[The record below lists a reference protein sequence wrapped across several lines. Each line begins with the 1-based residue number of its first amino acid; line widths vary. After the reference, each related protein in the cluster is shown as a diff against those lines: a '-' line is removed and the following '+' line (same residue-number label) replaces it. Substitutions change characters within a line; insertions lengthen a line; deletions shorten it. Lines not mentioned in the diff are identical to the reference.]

1 MANQFSVLVPL
12 VAALCTFVEDGHWFV
27 GASDLYLLEVGAIV
41 RARVAIFAL
50 GFCIV
55 HVLPSVITS
64 KDIVDFF
71 TLEMH
76 FVLELTLH
84 AEYVGAGLAEKS
96 EVRKGFFGQKD
107 VGAGG
112 AEKHGRIYFFSLFLR
127 LKVNFTAVC
136 GSQ

>member
-1 MANQFSVLVPL
+1 M
-12 VAALCTFVEDGHWFV
+12 AALCTFVEDGHWLV

-76 FVLELTLH
+76 LVLELTLH

-96 EVRKGFFGQKD
+96 EVRKCFFGQKD

-112 AEKHGRIYFFSLFLR
+112 AEKHVKYISFLYF
-127 LKVNFTAVC
+127 
-136 GSQ
+136 